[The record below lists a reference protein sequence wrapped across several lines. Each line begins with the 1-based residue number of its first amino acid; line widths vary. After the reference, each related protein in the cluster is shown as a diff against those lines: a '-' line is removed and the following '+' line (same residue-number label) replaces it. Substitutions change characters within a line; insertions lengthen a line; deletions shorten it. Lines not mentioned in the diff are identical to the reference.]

1 MSTDKEYMQTA
12 IEPTAEQVFKM
23 ANILRERAVELDKLA
38 VRMRETGSFDY
49 AAEAMN
55 VIVNIVPELRL
66 DLLVARPVR
75 VLDAVMRKLESE

>member
-12 IEPTAEQVFKM
+12 IEPTVEQVFKM
-23 ANILRERAVELDKLA
+23 TKILRERADELEKLA

-49 AAEAMN
+49 ASEAMN
-55 VIVNIVPELRL
+55 VIVNTIPELRL

-75 VLDAVMRKLESE
+75 VLDAVVRKLETE